1 MKIVFAGKGK
11 ALVKI
16 ILYTLSK
23 IDSKLINILPVD
35 SDSGKDWQ
43 VSVLK
48 LCELYNLN
56 VINFEQSKAI
66 KNCVFISVQY
76 DKILKP
82 HEFATSKIYNIHFSF
97 LPYYKGVYPVVWP
110 ILNQEDFSG
119 VTLHQI
125 DPGIDTGNIIDQKKI
140 YLDFKINSFDLYQK
154 SCDVALELFNRNF
167 DNLIYSEVI
176 SSQIQTNMKGSY
188 YSKFSLN
195 LNDFKFNYR
204 KTACEVSA
212 QLRALMFK
220 PYQMP
225 SINGVE
231 VGSVEITN
239 EKNHQLSGKI
249 IEEND
254 QFYTIATIDYLVKL
268 QKDYSNQIFNFLN
281 NHEYDIALQKIEQHK
296 LTDIKN
302 NLGWTPLMISAY
314 NGNLS
319 VCNKLIELGHN
330 INDTNFKGTSV
341 LMFAKS
347 NASKYNNLEIIKL
360 LVNNGADINHKD
372 DYGISLMHYAKK
384 ENNKKVTKY
393 LLDHI

>member
-1 MKIVFAGKGK
+1 MNIVFAGKGK

-16 ILYTLSK
+16 ILYSLSK

-35 SDSGKDWQ
+35 SDSGTDWQ

-56 VINFEQSKAI
+56 IINFEQSKAM

-82 HEFATSKIYNIHFSF
+82 REFNTSKIYNIHFSY

-119 VTLHQI
+119 VTLHHI
-125 DPGIDTGNIIDQKKI
+125 DPGIDTGNIIDQKKVF
-140 YLDFKINSFDLYQK
+140 LDHKINSFVLYQN
-154 SCDVALELFNRNF
+154 SCDVALELFIRNF
-167 DNLIYSEVI
+167 DNLVYLEVVQ
-176 SSQIQTNMKGSY
+176 SQIQTNMEGSY
-188 YSKFSLN
+188 YSKGSLH
-195 LNDFKFNYR
+195 LSDFKLNFR

-225 SINGVE
+225 MINGSE

-239 EKNHQLSGKI
+239 EKNYLQSGKI

-254 QFYTIATIDYLVKL
+254 QFCTIATIDYVVKL
-268 QKDYSNQIFNFLN
+268 QKDYSYQIFNLLN
-281 NHEYDIALQKIEQHK
+281 NHEYDIAFNKIKQYK
-296 LTDIKN
+296 LTNIKN
-302 NLGWTPLMISAY
+302 NLGWTPLMVAAY
-314 NGNLS
+314 YGNLS
-319 VCNKLIELGHN
+319 LCSKLMELGHD
-330 INDTNFKGTSV
+330 INETNFKGTSV
-341 LMFAKS
+341 LMFAKTY
-347 NASKYNNLEIIKL
+347 ASKYHNLEILKL

-372 DYGISLMHYAKK
+372 DYNISLIQYAKK
-384 ENNKKVTKY
+384 EKNKKVINF
-393 LLDHI
+393 LLDYM